1 MKVVGRRH
9 YHTFPRHRWSCFFFS
24 ANECKPI
31 SSFVL
36 ILLCDNIFQ
45 VPVEGLD
52 DIAVS
57 LFNYCGVVSHFD
69 IDETCLRVLI
79 GRLRAEYV
87 ITNIGYIYIY
97 PSSSL
102 GGCGQSTCHFVY
114 YHMGL

>member
-1 MKVVGRRH
+1 M
-9 YHTFPRHRWSCFFFS
+9 
-24 ANECKPI
+24 
-31 SSFVL
+31 
-36 ILLCDNIFQ
+36 ILLCDNLFQ

-52 DIAVS
+52 DIVVS

-97 PSSSL
+97 ILLPNWEAAGRVRVTL
-102 GGCGQSTCHFVY
+102 YIIPWVY
-114 YHMGL
+114 